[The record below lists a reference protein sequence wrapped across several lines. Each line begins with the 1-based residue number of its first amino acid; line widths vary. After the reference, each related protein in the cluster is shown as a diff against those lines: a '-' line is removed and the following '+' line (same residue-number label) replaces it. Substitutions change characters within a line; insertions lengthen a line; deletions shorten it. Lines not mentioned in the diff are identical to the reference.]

1 MTRLCVAFFSESLF
15 FFKVI
20 LQFIVDNGRCEDIGG
35 IALWQLMEERQVVE
49 RRSWQSMKERFRRS
63 ILKRLDSFDLSEEQ
77 KQQLRQGG
85 KGVKGKGGRS
95 RSGSNLASDD

>member
-1 MTRLCVAFFSESLF
+1 MPVASFFKSLF
-15 FFKVI
+15 FFQVI
-20 LQFIVDNGRCEDIGG
+20 LQFIVDNGRCEDTGG

-63 ILKRLDSFDLSEEQ
+63 ILKRLHSFDLSEEQ

-85 KGVKGKGGRS
+85 KWVKGRGGRS
-95 RSGSNLASDD
+95 QSGSNLASD